1 MIWLTWR
8 QFRVPALVAA
18 VMLVVAA
25 IVLGLTN
32 THPSAVTNDGFLS
45 HDHLLKFLSTALV
58 GVPAIIG
65 AFWGAPL
72 VAREF
77 ETGTWRLAWTQSI
90 TRTRWLTIKVAIV
103 GLASVAVTGLLTVML
118 TAWSSPG
125 TNLGRFGTAMFA
137 ERGVAPLGY
146 AAFAFAA
153 GVTAGVLIRRTLPAM
168 AATLVVFLAARIIVQ
183 NWVRPH
189 LATPLKLSQ
198 ALSLQNGAPAQAKP
212 GDWVLSD
219 SFITVAGRAVH
230 NVACQG
236 PAGPQGIQLAPPDN
250 PSVRAC
256 LAGYREVLSY
266 QPASRYWAF
275 QYYETAI
282 FAGLAL
288 ALIGISFW
296 WVHHRLT

>member
-1 MIWLTWR
+1 
-8 QFRVPALVAA
+8 
-18 VMLVVAA
+18 
-25 IVLGLTN
+25 
-32 THPSAVTNDGFLS
+32 
-45 HDHLLKFLSTALV
+45 
-58 GVPAIIG
+58 
-65 AFWGAPL
+65 
-72 VAREF
+72 
-77 ETGTWRLAWTQSI
+77 
-90 TRTRWLTIKVAIV
+90 
-103 GLASVAVTGLLTVML
+103 
-118 TAWSSPG
+118 
-125 TNLGRFGTAMFA
+125 
-137 ERGVAPLGY
+137 
-146 AAFAFAA
+146 
-153 GVTAGVLIRRTLPAM
+153 M

-219 SFITVAGRAVH
+219 SFITAAGRAVH